1 MPEIACIACVFCVSF
16 AAYVP
21 VFGRRVSTLTFVCFD
36 VGYHVV
42 KFTRALDAG
51 GHRPP
56 RPPGDWSV
64 LVEQAEQNVGIAF
77 IPSLDFDL
85 EEKRTNS
92 IRISNTKQQQQYK

>member
-1 MPEIACIACVFCVSF
+1 MCD
-16 AAYVP
+16 VP
-21 VFGRRVSTLTFVCFD
+21 VFGRRVSTLLFLVCFD

-77 IPSLDFDL
+77 IPSESRF
-85 EEKRTNS
+85 
-92 IRISNTKQQQQYK
+92 